1 MHKRESE
8 PFKRKFFKTPFSL
21 LTVGLYNPTHP
32 SHLNSHHKSV
42 SWGRL
47 SRGGGKGEVHV
58 IKRHDIINYERT
70 PYTK

>member
-32 SHLNSHHKSV
+32 SHLIATIKAYL
-42 SWGRL
+42 GAG
-47 SRGGGKGEVHV
+47 SRGEGE
-58 IKRHDIINYERT
+58 RERFM
-70 PYTK
+70 